1 MGAMPSARQVF
12 ELQLERAHA
21 LALRAVALSAAV
33 SDKSALDQLEQELV
47 LLGDQLDQLEEG
59 SELPMQRLAARLG
72 LGEPEQDL
80 VWLAVAMVADP
91 RMVNHGHALIGS
103 AARRGLP
110 LSLYTIVAGADG
122 ARGRA
127 LALALTPSHPLRR
140 YRLLES
146 TEPGV
151 SASASALRASG
162 RLVAFLA
169 GDDDIDDELRAV
181 GGRVVLPDDPAY
193 DERQR
198 GALRKLADGLA
209 SSVPLA
215 VLIEGPEGSG
225 RRSAAAAA
233 AAGLGRE
240 VLSLDARRLPG
251 DEPSLGAAL
260 VALRRE
266 CLLRGAIPLVAN
278 IDDLTGAEPDRNPA
292 LRTLA
297 RTVDGIDGAVVL
309 TSARP
314 GLDLG
319 FERNVLRVDWPV
331 ADTATRRALWQR
343 ALGDEAA
350 GITDD
355 LDRLSLRY
363 RLGPGGIARATAAAR
378 IIARPDGGRLEE
390 AHIVGGVRNN
400 IAERL
405 GSLARRVEVN
415 QSWADLVVSPDI
427 LDQINALIARV
438 RHAHTVYEQWGFDS
452 KAARGIGVPALFSGP
467 PGTGKTMVAGII
479 ARELDLELLQ
489 VDLSQVVSKWIGE
502 TEKQLSRL
510 FDAAEAGHALLL
522 FDEADSLFAK
532 RTEVRGATD
541 RYANLEVN
549 YLLQRVESFGGITI
563 LTTNLEASIDKAL
576 KRRLAAHVSFWPP
589 DADER
594 EELWRRLLTT
604 RAAPLGDELDLEHL
618 AQAYPDMTGAN
629 IRNAVL
635 SAAFLAAAEE
645 TSITQDH
652 LERAARGEYRTM
664 GRVLR

>member
-1 MGAMPSARQVF
+1 MSTARQVF
-12 ELQLERAHA
+12 ELQLDRAHA
-21 LALRAVALSAAV
+21 LALRAVALSAVA
-33 SDKSALDQLEQELV
+33 DGEALEPLDRELAR
-47 LLGDQLDQLEEG
+47 LDEQLDRVEAEPD
-59 SELPMQRLAARLG
+59 LPMQRLAERLG
-72 LGEPEQDL
+72 LSEPEQEL

-91 RMVNHGHALIGS
+91 RIVNHGDALIGS

-110 LSLYTIVAGADG
+110 LSLYTTMVGADG
-122 ARGRA
+122 SRGRA
-127 LALALTPSHPLRR
+127 LALSMRPSHPLFR
-140 YRLLES
+140 YQLIEL
-146 TEPGV
+146 TEPAA
-151 SASASALRASG
+151 SASASPLRPSG
-162 RLVAFLA
+162 RLVAYLA
-169 GDDDIDDELRAV
+169 GEDDIDDALGAV
-181 GGRVVLPDDPAY
+181 GGRLELPDEPAY
-193 DERQR
+193 DARQER
-198 GALRKLADGLA
+198 ALRKLVDGLDSPA
-209 SSVPLA
+209 PL
-215 VLIEGPEGSG
+215 VTLIEGPEGSG

-233 AAGLGRE
+233 AVGLGLE
-240 VLSLDARRLPG
+240 VLSLDVRRLPG
-251 DEPSLGAAL
+251 DARALEDALG
-260 VALRRE
+260 ALRRE
-266 CLLRGAIPLVAN
+266 SLLRGAVALVAN
-278 IDDLTGAEPDRNPA
+278 IDDLTGAESERNPA

-297 RTVDGIDGAVVL
+297 RTIDSMEGPVVL

-319 FERNVLRVDWPV
+319 LERNVLRVDWPV
-331 ADTATRRALWQR
+331 ADTATRRALWER
-343 ALGDEAA
+343 ALGEEAA
-350 GITDD
+350 RIGDD

-363 RLGPGGIARATAAAR
+363 RLGPGGIARATTAAR

-390 AHIVGGVRNN
+390 AHIVAGVRNN

-405 GSLARRVEVN
+405 GSLARRVEVS
-415 QSWADLVVSPDI
+415 QSWDDLVVSPDI

-438 RHAHTVYEQWGFDS
+438 RHAHTVYEQWGFDT

-502 TEKQLSRL
+502 TEKQLSKL

-522 FDEADSLFAK
+522 FDEADALFAK
-532 RTEVRGATD
+532 RTEVKGATD

-563 LTTNLEASIDKAL
+563 LTTNLDASIDKAL

-604 RAAPLGDELDLEHL
+604 RAAPLGDDLDVEHL

-652 LERAARGEYRTM
+652 LVRAARGEYRTM

>member
-1 MGAMPSARQVF
+1 MSTARQVF
-12 ELQLERAHA
+12 ELQLDRAHA
-21 LALRAVALSAAV
+21 LALRAVALSG
-33 SDKSALDQLEQELV
+33 ALDDGAALEQLDRELARLDEQLERVGADADADLPMRRLARRLGLGELEQELV
-47 LLGDQLDQLEEG
+47 W
-59 SELPMQRLAARLG
+59 M
-72 LGEPEQDL
+72 
-80 VWLAVAMVADP
+80 AVAMVADP
-91 RMVNHGHALIGS
+91 RIVNHGHALIGS

-110 LSLYTIVAGADG
+110 LSLYTILVGADG
-122 ARGRA
+122 SRGRA
-127 LALALTPSHPLRR
+127 LALAMRPSHPLLR
-140 YRLLES
+140 YQLIEL
-146 TEPGV
+146 TEAGASV
-151 SASASALRASG
+151 SASPLRPSA
-162 RLVAFLA
+162 RLVAYLA
-169 GDDDIDDELRAV
+169 GEDDIDDALDAV
-181 GGRVVLPDDPAY
+181 GGRLPLPDDPAY
-193 DERQR
+193 DPRQQR
-198 GALRKLADGLA
+198 ALGKLVDSLEQPA
-209 SSVPLA
+209 PL
-215 VLIEGPEGSG
+215 VILIEGPEGSG

-240 VLSLDARRLPG
+240 VLSIDVRRLSG
-251 DEPSLGAAL
+251 EARAL
-260 VALRRE
+260 DDALAALRRE
-266 CLLRGAIPLVAN
+266 CLLRGAVALVAN
-278 IDDLTGAEPDRNPA
+278 IDDLTGSESARNPA

-297 RTVDGIDGAVVL
+297 RTIDSMEGAVVL

-319 FERNVLRVDWPV
+319 LERNVLRVDWPV
-331 ADTATRRALWQR
+331 ADTTTRRALWER
-343 ALGDEAA
+343 ALGADAA
-350 GITDD
+350 GVGDA
-355 LDRLSLRY
+355 LDGLSLRY

-378 IIARPDGGRLEE
+378 IIARPDGDRLKA
-390 AHIVGGVRNN
+390 AHIVAGVRNN

-405 GSLARRVEVN
+405 GSLARRVEVD
-415 QSWADLVVSPDI
+415 QSWDDLVVSPDI

-522 FDEADSLFAK
+522 FDEADALFAK
-532 RTEVRGATD
+532 RTEVKGATD

-563 LTTNLEASIDKAL
+563 LTTNLDASIDKAL

-594 EELWRRLLTT
+594 LELWRRLLTT
-604 RAAPLGDELDLEHL
+604 RAAPLGDDLDLEHL
-618 AQAYPDMTGAN
+618 AHAYPDMTGAN

-645 TSITQDH
+645 TAIAQDH
-652 LERAARGEYRTM
+652 LVRAARGEYRTM